1 MMRIYFCLTSIL
13 IINTY
18 SFSQGLN
25 HIFLI
30 GYDVGLADTN
40 VSSTKAR
47 FAFDS
52 TSYNLI
58 PESRKLAF
66 RAAQANISDESG
78 NLLISTN
85 GCWIANAQ
93 NDTMLN
99 GSGINPGPFANSYCD
114 PISGMPYAHSNIL
127 LPWPGDSS
135 KYILFHQTGNFNL
148 NFMSSELYYS
158 VIDMNLDSGLG
169 GVIPVQKNVI
179 AIQDTLNQG
188 IAACKHA
195 NGRDWWIIILKDS
208 SDIIY
213 TLLLTPTGVSNIT
226 SHTLGMSPHNHYNG
240 QPQFS
245 NDGSKFAYP
254 WTNGNSTSTTH
265 EVRLFDFDRCSGVFS
280 NGTSISAVDPLSGIG
295 LSFSPDSK
303 HLYFSSFI
311 NIYQIN
317 TDTSNIPASLQ
328 VVAVNDTFYSPSVPF
343 LTNFWLM
350 YLASNGKIYIS
361 SGNSVIDMH
370 YINYP
375 DSSGIACDV
384 QQHAI
389 HLPCYAGRGNV
400 NHPNYYLGPVI
411 GSVCDSLTGMNEHL
425 NETKNFTVRPNPSNG
440 HFSISYLLPQNK
452 SGSFDVFDA
461 IGKLIYKIS
470 LPSWSTL
477 QQINLPK
484 LAPGI
489 YHSVITSGGYRLSKK
504 IVVMNQ

>member
-25 HIFLI
+25 HTFLI
-30 GYDVGLADTN
+30 GYDVTLFDTN
-40 VSSTKAR
+40 VTSTKAK

-52 TSYNLI
+52 TSYTLI
-58 PESRKLAF
+58 PETRKLAF
-66 RAAQANISDESG
+66 RAAQATISDENG

-85 GCWIANAQ
+85 GCWIANAI
-93 NDTMLN
+93 NDTLLN
-99 GSGINPGPFANSYCD
+99 GSGLNPGPFANSWCD
-114 PISGMPYAHSNIL
+114 PISGMPFPNSCLL
-127 LPWPGDSS
+127 LPWPADSS
-135 KYILFHQTGNFNL
+135 KYVLFHQTANTNL
-148 NFMSSELYYS
+148 NFMASELYYS
-158 VIDMNLDSGLG
+158 IIDMSLDSGLG
-169 GVIPVQKNVI
+169 GVAPGQKNLI
-179 AIQDTLNQG
+179 ALQDTLNQG

-195 NGRDWWIIILKDS
+195 NGRDWWVVIGKDS
-208 SDIIY
+208 TDIFY
-213 TLLLTPTGVSNIT
+213 TVLLTPAGIASVNTQS
-226 SHTLGMSPHNHYNG
+226 LGMSPHNYFNG

-245 NDGSKFAYP
+245 NDGNKFAYH
-254 WTNGNSTSTTH
+254 WVHDSVGAKAH
-265 EVRLFDFDRCSGVFS
+265 EIRLFDFDRCSGMFS
-280 NGTSISAVDPLSGIG
+280 NGNIITTIEPKDGQG
-295 LSFSPDSK
+295 LSFSADSK
-303 HLYFSSFI
+303 HLYFSTF
-311 NIYQIN
+311 NKIYQVN

-328 VVAVNDTFYSPSVPF
+328 LVAINDNFYSPVFP
-343 LTNFWLM
+343 LQTDFWLM
-350 YLASNGKIYIS
+350 YPAANGKIYIS

-400 NHPNYYLGPVI
+400 NHPNYYLGPVS
-411 GSVCDSLTGMNEHL
+411 GSVCDSLTGMHEYL
-425 NETKNFTVRPNPSNG
+425 NEIKYFTVRPNPSNG

-489 YHSVITSGGYRLSKK
+489 YYSVITSGGYRVSKK
-504 IVVMNQ
+504 IVVMSQ